1 MTSDQQPSDLLCA
14 DLALSTLRVHT
25 TSVKTRIHNDVSE
38 TIGSTPLV
46 KLTRTVGDTR
56 ALVCAKLEYLNPCG
70 SVKDRTVLAMIEAAE
85 RDGSLRPGG
94 TIVETTGGN
103 TGIALAIMGS
113 QRGYK
118 VVIVC
123 KDRMPAEKVAIL
135 RALNATVVKMPS
147 DAPLESPE
155 HVMKVAERVAAETPG
170 AVFVDQMS
178 NAANPRI
185 HYDTTGPEVWEQ
197 TGGRVTAFIA
207 GAATGG
213 TITGVARYLKE
224 RKPSV
229 QIVLS
234 DPIGSIYAGFHATG
248 EIRPPEKY
256 LVESVGQDSMFI
268 PDAFDIGLVDRVVSI
283 DDRES
288 FDVARRLA
296 REEGIFCG
304 ASSGMIVAAARRV
317 ARGAGGDEV
326 IVAMIPDG
334 AANYVARMYSDAW
347 IRENV
352 PPG

>member
-1 MTSDQQPSDLLCA
+1 MP
-14 DLALSTLRVHT
+14 
-25 TSVKTRIHNDVSE
+25 VKTRIHDDVSE
-38 TIGSTPLV
+38 TIGDTPLV
-46 KLTRTVGDTR
+46 KLTRVVGVTR

-85 RDGSLRPGG
+85 RDGSLGPGG

-113 QRGYK
+113 QRGYR

-135 RALNATVVKMPS
+135 RALNATIVTTPS
-147 DAPLESPE
+147 DAPLESPD
-155 HVMKVAERVAAETPG
+155 HVLQAAKRLTAETPG

-178 NAANPRI
+178 NPANPQV
-185 HYDTTGPEVWEQ
+185 HYETTGPEVWQQ
-197 TGGRVTAFIA
+197 TDGRITTFVA

-213 TITGVARYLKE
+213 TITGVAKYLKE
-224 RKPSV
+224 RNPSV
-229 QIVLS
+229 QIVLA
-234 DPIGSIYAGFHATG
+234 DPIGSIYADFHATG
-248 EIRPPEKY
+248 ELREPQKY

-283 DDRES
+283 GDAES
-288 FDVARRLA
+288 FDMAKRLA

-304 ASSGMIVAAARRV
+304 ASSGMIVEAACRV
-317 ARGAGGDEV
+317 ARDAAADEV
-326 IVAMIPDG
+326 IVAMVCDG

-347 IRENV
+347 IRENL
-352 PPG
+352 PST

>member
-1 MTSDQQPSDLLCA
+1 M
-14 DLALSTLRVHT
+14 
-25 TSVKTRIHNDVSE
+25 KTRIHGDVSE
-38 TIGSTPLV
+38 TIGGTPLV
-46 KLTRTVGDTR
+46 KLTRIVEDTR

-85 RDGSLRPGG
+85 QDGSLSPGG

-123 KDRMPAEKVAIL
+123 KQRMPAEKVAIL
-135 RALNATVVKMPS
+135 QALNATVVKAPS

-155 HVMKVAERVAAETPG
+155 HVLNVAERLAAETPGAERLAAETPG

-197 TGGRVTAFIA
+197 TDGEITTFIA

-213 TITGVARYLKE
+213 TITGVAKYLKE

-229 QIVLS
+229 QIVLA

-248 EIRPPEKY
+248 EIRPPEEY
-256 LVESVGQDSMFI
+256 LVESVGQESMFI
-268 PDAFDIGLVDRVVSI
+268 PDAFDFGVVDRVVSI
-283 DDRES
+283 GDRES

-317 ARGAGGDEV
+317 ARGAGADEV

-334 AANYVARMYSDAW
+334 ATNYVARMYSDAW

-352 PPG
+352 PPA

>member
-1 MTSDQQPSDLLCA
+1 
-14 DLALSTLRVHT
+14 
-25 TSVKTRIHNDVSE
+25 VKTRLHDDVSE
-38 TIGSTPLV
+38 TIGNTPLV
-46 KLTRTVGDTR
+46 KLQRIVEDTR

-85 RDGSLRPGG
+85 KDGSLGPGG

-135 RALNATVVKMPS
+135 KALNAAIVTVPS
-147 DAPLESPE
+147 DAPLESPD
-155 HVMKVAERVAAETPG
+155 HVLRTAERIAAETPG

-178 NAANPRI
+178 NPANPQI

-197 TGGRVTAFIA
+197 TGGQITAFIA

-213 TITGVARYLKE
+213 TITGVAKYLKE

-229 QIVLS
+229 QIVLA
-234 DPIGSIYAGFHATG
+234 DPIGSIYAGFHAAG
-248 EIRPPEKY
+248 ELREPKEY

-268 PDAFDIGLVDRVVSI
+268 PDAFDIGLVDRVESI
-283 DDRES
+283 GDRES
-288 FDVARRLA
+288 FDMAKRLA

-304 ASSGMIVAAARRV
+304 ASSGMTIAAACRV
-317 ARGAGGDEV
+317 ARGASADEV
-326 IVAMIPDG
+326 IVAIVADG

-347 IRENV
+347 LRENL
-352 PPG
+352 PPT

>member
-1 MTSDQQPSDLLCA
+1 MKS
-14 DLALSTLRVHT
+14 
-25 TSVKTRIHNDVSE
+25 RIHDDVSS
-38 TIGSTPLV
+38 TIGGTPLV
-46 KLTRTVGDTR
+46 KLTRVVGDTR

-85 RDGSLRPGG
+85 RDGSLGPGG

-113 QRGYK
+113 QRGYH

-123 KDRMPAEKVAIL
+123 KERMPAEKLAIL
-135 RALNATVVKMPS
+135 QALNATIVKAPS
-147 DAPLESPE
+147 DVPLESPD
-155 HVMKVAERVAAETPG
+155 HVLNIAKRIAAETPG

-178 NAANPRI
+178 NPANPQV
-185 HYDTTGPEVWEQ
+185 HYQTTGPEVWDQ
-197 TGGRVTAFIA
+197 TDGAVTTFVA

-229 QIVLS
+229 QIVLA
-234 DPIGSIYAGFHATG
+234 DPIGSLYAEFHATG
-248 EIRPPEKY
+248 NLREPGKF

-268 PDAFDIGLVDRVVSI
+268 PEAFDVGLVDRVVSI
-283 DDRES
+283 GDAES
-288 FDVARRLA
+288 FDMAKRLA

-304 ASSGMIVAAARRV
+304 ASSGMIVAAACRV
-317 ARGAGGDEV
+317 AGAAAANDV
-326 IVAMIPDG
+326 IVAMVPDG
-334 AANYVARMYSDAW
+334 ATNYVPRMYSDAW

-352 PPG
+352 PPT

>member
-1 MTSDQQPSDLLCA
+1 
-14 DLALSTLRVHT
+14 
-25 TSVKTRIHNDVSE
+25 VKTRLHDGISE
-38 TIGSTPLV
+38 TIGNTPLV
-46 KLTRTVGDTR
+46 KLTRIVEDTR

-85 RDGSLRPGG
+85 KDGSLGPGG

-118 VVIVC
+118 VIIVC
-123 KDRMPAEKVAIL
+123 KDRMPAEKIAIL
-135 RALNATVVKMPS
+135 QALNAAIVTMPS
-147 DAPLESPE
+147 DAPLESPD
-155 HVMKVAERVAAETPG
+155 HVLRTAERVAAETPG

-178 NAANPRI
+178 NPANAQV

-197 TGGRVTAFIA
+197 TGGLITAFVA

-213 TITGVARYLKE
+213 TITGVAKYLKE

-229 QIVLS
+229 QIVLA
-234 DPIGSIYAGFHATG
+234 DPVGSIYADFHATG
-248 EIRPPEKY
+248 KIRTPEKY
-256 LVESVGQDSMFI
+256 VVESVGQDSMFI
-268 PDAFDIGLVDRVVSI
+268 PDAFDMSLIDRVESI
-283 DDRES
+283 GDGES
-288 FDVARRLA
+288 FDMAKRLA

-304 ASSGMIVAAARRV
+304 ASSGMIVAAACRV
-317 ARGAGGDEV
+317 ARGAGTDQV
-326 IVAMIPDG
+326 IVAMVPDG

-352 PPG
+352 SPT